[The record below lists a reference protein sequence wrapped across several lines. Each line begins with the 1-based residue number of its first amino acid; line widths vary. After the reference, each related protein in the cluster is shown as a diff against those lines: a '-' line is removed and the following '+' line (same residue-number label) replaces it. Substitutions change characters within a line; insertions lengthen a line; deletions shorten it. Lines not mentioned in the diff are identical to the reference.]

1 MLCMSSY
8 LLIVLLSITIVLSYA
23 YGEIAKRTNIPSVIM
38 LILTGIIVG
47 QVLEHY
53 PEYQYNFFPIL
64 EILGVVGLI
73 MIVLEGALDLE
84 LTKEKRPLILRS
96 TAVAIIGVGMSMVTI
111 GALFYYLL
119 HMELSMAILYS
130 APLSVISSAIVIPS
144 IGNLRSPQEREFLVY
159 ESCISDIIG
168 IMVFYLALNVVDKHN
183 LIGPLGEFSL
193 SLIVTIVVSFVV
205 AIGLILLFKFLN
217 AKVKLFFFISILILI
232 YALGKMMHLS
242 PLILILVFG
251 LVLKN
256 HKLFFK
262 GKLGNIISIM
272 EFKKME
278 KDFHIITR
286 ETAFILRTF
295 FFIVFGLTIDLGSLV
310 DINVILISLMS
321 VILIV
326 LVRIVLLRFFVPKM
340 SEVLLYIAPRGLIT
354 VLLFYSIPV
363 TASNEDFQSGVI
375 LWVVLITSLYMSY
388 GLIKDGNSSKP
399 KMPFKT
405 IESDDEEDPEL
416 GSEEDALLE

>member
-1 MLCMSSY
+1 MSSY

-47 QVLEHY
+47 KVLEYY
-53 PEYQYNFFPIL
+53 PQYQYNFFPVL
-64 EILGVVGLI
+64 EVLGVVGLI

-111 GALFYYLL
+111 AALFYYLL
-119 HMELSMAILYS
+119 HMELSLAVLYA

-144 IGNLRSPQEREFLVY
+144 IGNLRSAEEREFLVY

-168 IMVFYLALNVVDKHN
+168 IMVFYLALNVVDKQN
-183 LIGPLGEFSL
+183 LIGPLGEFSI

-256 HKLFFK
+256 HKLFFR
-262 GKLGNIISIM
+262 GRLGNIISLM
-272 EFKKME
+272 EFRKME

-295 FFIVFGLTIDLGSLV
+295 FFIVFGLTIDLGSLI

-326 LVRIVLLRFFVPKM
+326 LVRIILLRFFVPKM
-340 SEVLLYIAPRGLIT
+340 SEILLYIAPRGLIT

-388 GLIKDGNSSKP
+388 GLIKEGKSNTSSTAVKP
-399 KMPFKT
+399 K
-405 IESDDEEDPEL
+405 ILEDEGPE
-416 GSEEDALLE
+416 EEDALLE